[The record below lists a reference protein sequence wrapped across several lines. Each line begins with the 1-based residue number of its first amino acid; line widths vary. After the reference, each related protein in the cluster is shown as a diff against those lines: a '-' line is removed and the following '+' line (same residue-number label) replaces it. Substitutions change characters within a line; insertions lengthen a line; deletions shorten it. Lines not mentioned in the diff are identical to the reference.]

1 MKSPFLEL
9 VRKDISL
16 QWRSRDAVPLV
27 MLFALTVVLV
37 FAFAYGPF
45 LTPLGL
51 SADERRKEL
60 AKLSSAV
67 FWIAIAFSGIIA
79 MNRSAELDRSH
90 GALRAI
96 RLSGITPETL
106 YFSKVIST
114 VVVLGSVGCVLAPLT
129 LVFLQVN
136 TFRTEDGLR
145 LAGIVG
151 LGTLGISAM
160 GAFLATMSASLRGRE
175 SFLSLLVLPMWTP
188 LLVAATKCSVPVFA
202 SEPLRERTWL
212 GLLVAYPFVSLAVCA
227 LLFEYVAE
235 E

>member
-1 MKSPFLEL
+1 MRSRFLEL
-9 VRKDISL
+9 VRKDLSL
-16 QWRSRDAVPLV
+16 QWRSRDALPLV

-51 SADERRKEL
+51 PPSERREEL
-60 AKLSSAV
+60 AKLASTV

-79 MNRSAELDRSH
+79 LSRSAELDRSH
-90 GALRAI
+90 GALKAI
-96 RLSGITPETL
+96 RLSGIAPETL
-106 YFSKVIST
+106 YFSKVVST
-114 VVVLGSVGCVLAPLT
+114 AVVLGLVGVVLVPLT

-136 TFRTEDGLR
+136 TFRPEDGLR

-151 LGTLGISAM
+151 LGTLGFSAM
-160 GAFLATMSASLRGRE
+160 GAFLAALSASVRGRE
-175 SFLSLLVLPMWTP
+175 SFLSLLLLPVLTP

-212 GLLVAYPFVSLAVCA
+212 GLLAVYSFVSLAVCG
-227 LLFEYVAE
+227 LLFEHVVE